1 MKAKNYLMAFVA
13 IAATATVSC
22 TQEEELFGGTDVQD
36 LDGAVMFG
44 TYLSN
49 APETRASVMDLPALK
64 EKGFGVFGYY
74 TKEKDYKTK
83 DPDHVPNF
91 MYNQEV
97 TWKAN
102 GDKGGMWQYAP

>member
-1 MKAKNYLMAFVA
+1 MKATKTLMAFVA

-22 TQEEELFGGTDVQD
+22 TQEEELFSNSNDQN

-49 APETRASVMDLPALK
+49 APETRAAVMDLPSLK
-64 EKGFGVFGYY
+64 KKGFGVFGYY
-74 TKEKDYKTK
+74 TETEDYKTE

-97 TWKAN
+97 KWS
-102 GDKGGMWQYAP
+102 